1 MLRFVALKQTNTN
14 LSLLKN
20 TQGNQIFHSLK
31 KKKKSGKKKKR
42 ADSLASSI
50 GAFLGFLF
58 FFFII
63 HLIFFFPRSH
73 SLLTL
78 RNFNPV
84 VHTQADGYQAGAE
97 GGEKENRM
105 GADGFVDYSQ
115 WGRPPRLQSSQHG
128 SSIWSE
134 SPPRRWRCL

>member
-31 KKKKSGKKKKR
+31 KKKNQEKKKSR
-42 ADSLASSI
+42 FTC
-50 GAFLGFLF
+50 FLNWCFFRLSFF

>member
-31 KKKKSGKKKKR
+31 KKKIRKKKKSR
-42 ADSLASSI
+42 FTC
-50 GAFLGFLF
+50 FLNWCFFRLSFF